1 MTLLLPVWYTTEPIS
16 PEDIKMTK
24 DSWNMI
30 LQDTSEEFQRL
41 KGTEGFQYH
50 SAVVWFFD
58 TFYNRFY
65 DVHPQYVS

>member
-1 MTLLLPVWYTTEPIS
+1 MLTLLLPVWYTDEKIS
-16 PEDIKMTK
+16 EDEIQLARQ
-24 DSWNMI
+24 SWNLI

-65 DVHPQYVS
+65 DVHPQ